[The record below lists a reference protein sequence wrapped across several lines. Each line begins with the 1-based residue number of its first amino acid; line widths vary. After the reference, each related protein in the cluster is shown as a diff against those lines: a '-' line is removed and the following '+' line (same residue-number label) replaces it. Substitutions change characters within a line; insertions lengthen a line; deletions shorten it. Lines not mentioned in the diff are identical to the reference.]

1 MNEFVRLDERL
12 VGDGYKYTIGL
23 SAVDLTGDG
32 SLDLVST
39 DTDVGL
45 YWYENDGRGGF
56 TKHVVH
62 RKTPE
67 WLERH
72 EIADINGDGKPEV
85 VTIDNINGSVLWF
98 EFDGD
103 PRDADNWTSH
113 YICEGDLPGAYDVAV
128 ADFDGDGEMEVAASS
143 WVKGNRFAYFDR
155 QDGEWVKTIIE
166 EDVSETRMI
175 QVADVN
181 HDGRPDLMCTAT
193 GDNLLVWYE
202 NPGDPSNKPWPR
214 HLIDMPNRPNHG
226 EPVDMDGDGGVD
238 LVVAMRGDDSDK
250 ASLET
255 PGSEIAWY
263 EDMGGDRWQKH
274 VIAAEFPRASIAIA
288 ADIDGDGN
296 QEVLASAWGPDG
308 RVVLFKH
315 RGDPRGPWDM
325 QVVKSNWP
333 KASQVIAA
341 DLDGDGRLDIA
352 ACAERG
358 SNEVRWWRNE
368 GPAG

>member
-85 VTIDNINGSVLWF
+85 VTIDNINDSVLWF

-202 NPGDPSNKPWPR
+202 NPGDPSNKPVDGQRKCPAKWPAKMS
-214 HLIDMPNRPNHG
+214 LVLLAMIT
-226 EPVDMDGDGGVD
+226 DGSYST
-238 LVVAMRGDDSDK
+238 RSRF
-250 ASLET
+250 
-255 PGSEIAWY
+255 
-263 EDMGGDRWQKH
+263 MGGL
-274 VIAAEFPRASIAIA
+274 RASMYFFAVSRWMPSSRA
-288 ADIDGDGN
+288 T
-296 QEVLASAWGPDG
+296 P
-308 RVVLFKH
+308 RVDNPLRF
-315 RGDPRGPWDM
+315 
-325 QVVKSNWP
+325 
-333 KASQVIAA
+333 AF
-341 DLDGDGRLDIA
+341 
-352 ACAERG
+352 
-358 SNEVRWWRNE
+358 
-368 GPAG
+368 